1 MMFRP
6 MSLLTHVKKG
16 DWEKLEDEWTELMLG
31 DASTAPVLEA
41 LAHAA
46 KRRDLARLLP
56 MVRDHAEVLAGADRG
71 EEAALLLG
79 SAMLAGGSPGELA
92 KPLYH
97 SAATTWGGE
106 DWWESFCSIAGFFE
120 NAPDMRSAWR
130 GFRRLLALKD
140 GQAVYHSK
148 GWGIGAIE
156 SVDLEQLEVEVRFAT
171 GRRDRFPFTTA
182 VDIFEVLSAE
192 DPRALVV
199 TDPEGLKRLVKEEP
213 LELLRAVVGRHGGQV
228 GYHQLKITMSML
240 GVDGA
245 RFTNFWRRARKQAD
259 ESGWFEITGASTKV
273 QVRLLAI
280 EADPAESL
288 RRQLQR
294 STNLAS
300 ALQRVRDVLSG
311 KGLGE
316 PLRDAALETLEELAD
331 RERQDLPRRLAAWML
346 LRDVRGETP
355 PGLAALLARAA
366 ESTPAGAPEERPPL
380 WELFH
385 ELPGLREQD
394 KAVELLRE
402 VRGDGWLD
410 EAARELSH
418 APPGMCRPLVD
429 ALLEA
434 GRREDLV
441 AHYQTLLLRPTRNP
455 SLLVALV
462 ARLEGDELGDRVG
475 TGVQRATPLLQL
487 AAYLKRQPASDTF
500 AARARQRLT
509 ARLSEGSPPLL
520 RQLLAR
526 AGAEDLRRLN
536 TMVERGV
543 DRVIDRLFT
552 AIVVEVAPEIFRGA
566 ERPFW
571 DSDTIWTTRRGLGQ
585 REEELRVLRDVKIP
599 ENAEAIGKAAS
610 YGDLSENSEWEA
622 AIEEQRNLTS
632 RAQDIEQELRRAE
645 LIENAAIPPDTV
657 APGTRVRFREGSAVR
672 EVSILGP
679 WDAGHDGQV
688 ISYRSPLA
696 EGLLGLHPGEKARV
710 QLPSGETEVEVL
722 EIGLLDL

>member
-71 EEAALLLG
+71 EEAAALLG

-92 KPLYH
+92 KPLFQ
-97 SAATTWGGE
+97 SAEGAWGGE
-106 DWWESFCSIAGFFE
+106 SWWEPFCDIAGFVE
-120 NAPDMRSAWR
+120 NAPDMRAAWR
-130 GFRRLLALKD
+130 AFRRLIALKD
-140 GQAVYHSK
+140 GKAVYHAK

-156 SVDLEQLEVEVRFAT
+156 RVDVDGLEVDVRFAT

-182 VDIFEVLSAE
+182 VDIFEVLPAE

-199 TDPEGLKRLVKEEP
+199 TDPEGLQRMVKDEP
-213 LELLRAVVGRHGGQV
+213 LELLRAVVGRHDGQV
-228 GYHQLKITMSML
+228 GYHQLKITMSLL
-240 GVDGA
+240 GVDGT
-245 RFTNFWRRARKQAD
+245 RFSSFWRRARKLAD
-259 ESGWFEITGASTKV
+259 ESGWFEITGAGTKV
-273 QVRLLAI
+273 QVRLLQM

-294 STNLAS
+294 STSLAT

-316 PLRDAALETLEELAD
+316 SLRSTALETLEELAD
-331 RERQDLPRRLAAWML
+331 REERDLPRRLASWML
-346 LRDVRGETP
+346 LRDVRGQTP
-355 PGLAALLARAA
+355 PGLAELLAEVAA
-366 ESTPAGAPEERPPL
+366 EAPDGDRPAL
-380 WELFH
+380 WHLFH
-385 ELPGLREQD
+385 RMPGLREQD
-394 KAVELLRE
+394 KASELLRE
-402 VRGDGWLD
+402 VHGDAWLD
-410 EAARELSH
+410 EAARELVH
-418 APPGMCRPLVD
+418 APPGMCRVLVD
-429 ALLEA
+429 ALQDA
-434 GRREDLV
+434 GRREELV
-441 AHYQTLLLRPTRNP
+441 AHYQALLLRPMRNP

-462 ARLEGDELGDRVG
+462 ARLEDGELGARVG

-487 AAYLKRQPASDTF
+487 ATYLKRQPASDAF

-509 ARLSEGSPPLL
+509 ARLTEGSEPLL
-520 RQLLAR
+520 RRLLAE
-526 AGAEDLRRLN
+526 AGADDLRRLN
-536 TMVERGV
+536 TMIERGV
-543 DRVIDRLFT
+543 DRDVDRMFT

-571 DSDTIWTTRRGLGQ
+571 EGDTIWTTRRGLAEK
-585 REEELRVLRDVKIP
+585 EEELRVLRDVKIP

-622 AIEEQRNLTS
+622 AIEEQRNLTN
-632 RAQDIEQELRRAE
+632 RAQEIETDLRRAE
-645 LIENAAIPPDTV
+645 LIENAAIPEDTV
-657 APGTRVRFREGSAVR
+657 APGTRVRFKEGDDERVV
-672 EVSILGP
+672 ELLGP
-679 WDAGHDGQV
+679 WDAGEIERV

-696 EGLLGLHPGEKARV
+696 EGLLGLHTGDSATVTLPNGTTQV
-710 QLPSGETEVEVL
+710 QVL